1 MVEVLII
8 VFFNFILMS
17 SVLYLWDKL
26 LDRNIDYKNYRLYL
40 TLVGMMLTSIT
51 NFFVVNKF
59 IRIALITIILMLFFK
74 YLYRESLNKTIIT
87 PIFTQVIIF
96 IAEFL
101 CALIFLLI
109 FGNESNATIDFLGN
123 FAINLVIAG
132 TLFALSQ
139 LSFTKKVYN
148 KLLKATDR
156 INSIQLCLFC
166 VVAMIILNLS
176 LYETYKEVQIQY
188 ILIFNVGVTLL
199 VLIIMYYSFKTQ
211 NKYNKV
217 SNKYNIAI
225 KSLNDYENMMAK
237 YRIASHENK
246 NLLLTIRAMIV
257 NKDKDIP
264 RYIDSII
271 EERYIDDEKL
281 LFNVSSIPSGGLR
294 ATIYSEILKIKENKI
309 DYILNI
315 DREIR
320 TVDLIELDTN
330 TVIDICKIIGV
341 FIDNSIEAV
350 VNLKRR
356 NINIEL
362 YVQNNNLCIKVSN
375 NYSGNINMAKINDDG
390 YTTKGKNHG
399 YGLSLV
405 KNIVKNNSTF
415 KHETEISKNI
425 FSQILIIK
433 IKN

>member
-264 RYIDSII
+264 KYIDSII

-294 ATIYSEILKIKENKI
+294 STIYSEILKIKENKI